1 MFSRRDDPQMQ
12 SLIDALGSPY
22 HGTDE
27 CLIYNMDCTVGMGLL
42 QKVANCAIFDLVV
55 TSPPYN
61 IGKRTFSS
69 NSKKGKEYETPMSI
83 DQYVDWCAKWIAQ
96 VHDLTKQRGA
106 FWLNLG
112 YVPVPDKGKAIPLPY
127 LLYNR
132 VPFFLNQEIVWN
144 YGAGVSCKKQFSPR
158 NEKFL
163 WYVKDES
170 HYTFNLDDV
179 RDPNVKYPS
188 QKKDGMASFYQCNR
202 KAAV

>member
-1 MFSRRDDPQMQ
+1 
-12 SLIDALGSPY
+12 
-22 HGTDE
+22 
-27 CLIYNMDCTVGMGLL
+27 MDCTVGMGLL
-42 QKVANCAIFDLVV
+42 QKVENCAIFDLVV

-61 IGKRTFSS
+61 IGKRKFSAKP
-69 NSKKGKEYETPMSI
+69 KKGKEYEKPMSAG
-83 DQYVDWCAKWIAQ
+83 QYIDWCAKWIEQA
-96 VHDLTKQRGA
+96 HDLTKSRGA

-112 YVPVPDKGKAIPLPY
+112 YVSVPGKGKAIPLPY
-127 LLYNR
+127 LLYDK

-163 WYVKDES
+163 WYVKDQS

-188 QKKDGMASFYQCNR
+188 QKKDGITSVYQRIRQTEMQSAR
-202 KAAV
+202 KKSDGRLANSQGDIWEGFERKD